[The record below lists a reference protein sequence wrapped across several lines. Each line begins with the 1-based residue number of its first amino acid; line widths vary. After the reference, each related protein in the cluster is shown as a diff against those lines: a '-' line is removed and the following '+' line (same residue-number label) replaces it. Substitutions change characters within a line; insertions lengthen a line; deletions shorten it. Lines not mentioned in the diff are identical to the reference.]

1 VGLLLT
7 ALGAAIA
14 GCSVGPSYERPA
26 PVGGPAPAALAF
38 KERPPPSPPGGAWRQ
53 AHPSDGELRG
63 KWWELFGDPQ
73 LDAMEERIAVSN
85 QTLKVAV
92 SQYFEAR
99 DQVRVARAG
108 YFPTLSVAPS
118 ATHTRESYNQPNTVR
133 GVTRYSF
140 DTFALQGQALWEP
153 DLWGRV
159 RRTVEQ
165 ARANAEASAADLA
178 NVALGLQAE
187 LALDYFQLRG
197 LDTQRDLLERTLA
210 SDLDSLHLAEVRLA
224 GGVATEVDV
233 AQAETQCRSVKAQQ
247 IDLGVQ
253 RTQLEHAIAVLV
265 GVPPSAVTMAPAP
278 VAVTAQVPA
287 IPEAVPSTLLERR
300 PDIAAAER
308 RTAAANAQIGVA
320 LAAYYPNVTLSASGG
335 LDSGALGTLL
345 QVSSFFWSAG
355 ASAIETLFDG
365 GRRHALTDQARDAY
379 QAEVAAYRQ
388 SVLDAFREVEDNLAA
403 LRILAE
409 EADAESAAV
418 ESARRSL
425 SISTKRYRGGVAS
438 YLEVLTAQTIQLTNE
453 RAQAEIVTR
462 RFTGTVQLIKA
473 LGGGWSASNR
483 PIASNRSSTADL
495 GSSPRSF
502 GP

>member
-1 VGLLLT
+1 MGLLLT

-355 ASAIETLFDG
+355 A
-365 GRRHALTDQARDAY
+365 
-379 QAEVAAYRQ
+379 
-388 SVLDAFREVEDNLAA
+388 
-403 LRILAE
+403 
-409 EADAESAAV
+409 
-418 ESARRSL
+418 
-425 SISTKRYRGGVAS
+425 
-438 YLEVLTAQTIQLTNE
+438 
-453 RAQAEIVTR
+453 
-462 RFTGTVQLIKA
+462 
-473 LGGGWSASNR
+473 
-483 PIASNRSSTADL
+483 
-495 GSSPRSF
+495 
-502 GP
+502 